1 MKMKAWYKTLLV
13 LWVLLML
20 PSIILAY
27 GFSGGDL
34 EGMFDLNGLSIVDV
48 VVFALCWLLFASPVL
63 LSAFGIQRRE

>member
-1 MKMKAWYKTLLV
+1 MKAWYKTLLV

-34 EGMFDLNGLSIVDV
+34 KGMFDLSGLSIVDV

-63 LSAFGIQRRE
+63 FALVGIQRRE